1 MDAILGLIVEYKG
14 ICIGISIFLVLAL
27 IGALADRSASKRFA
41 LNTEKMRT
49 NVDKNAVDE
58 ANKTAGD
65 APEVTNTNIATG
77 NQFTTSPVGDKS
89 AGKKVLEEPTVPES
103 TEPVQTP
110 KENSVPAAPTVD
122 ASTTVEVPAAPA
134 QDLGQQSK

>member
-14 ICIGISIFLVLAL
+14 LCIGISVFLVLAL

-77 NQFTTSPVGDKS
+77 NQFEAAPVVDK
-89 AGKKVLEEPTVPES
+89 AKDKKALEAPAVPEK
-103 TEPVQTP
+103 PVETP
-110 KENSVPAAPTVD
+110 QEASVPAAPVEQPNKGTND
-122 ASTTVEVPAAPA
+122 APAAPA
-134 QDLGQQSK
+134 QDLPDTSK